1 MLELEL
7 VSLLIDGRFIHPL
20 PFVDDRLKQLLR
32 EKMMNIH
39 WLVLW
44 TTIKVLPNVHVLK
57 TEAMNPSIG
66 HMTILVN
73 Y

>member
-1 MLELEL
+1 
-7 VSLLIDGRFIHPL
+7 
-20 PFVDDRLKQLLR
+20 LR